1 MTETKYDP
9 LMRDVVLGIKKKK
22 KVVKQPSRM
31 TIGFRAS
38 MSLLARNDKFGSMIK
53 IRLFIFRS
61 LSVWNYLDS
70 IREWL

>member
-38 MSLLARNDKFGSMIK
+38 MSLLARNDKFGSMNIK
-53 IRLFIFRS
+53 NMDLFFRS
-61 LSVWNYLDS
+61 LSD
-70 IREWL
+70 